1 MIPIPRL
8 FPILL
13 PALLAACAVRVEA
26 PPEHALPDRFDQMPA
41 EAAPQALDAWWRAW
55 NDPILTDLIDRGLA
69 NNNDLKQAQASLRE
83 ARAMAAVVDSALYP
97 DLAANAGGQRG
108 KLELR
113 QPRPLPRD
121 TAMVT
126 DYLAGVA
133 AVWEVDVFG
142 GRRSDAAAAGEAAAS
157 QQERLHGAR
166 MLVAADIAQAYLEAR
181 GLQARLRV
189 LDASIAAS
197 DRLLRYAQGRFRAGQ
212 ATRYEVD
219 RAQAQAEN
227 IRAQRPLLVSQH
239 EVRLRRL
246 AVLTGRAP
254 QGQAALPPLPAA
266 AGIPAAPGGML
277 PSEVLARRPDV
288 RGRAHEVSAY
298 AARLGSAKAQWLP
311 RFTLNFLLQD
321 GRLDIDGLPALQG
334 TAGLLGIGVT
344 LPIFTAGRIAA
355 NVEAADA
362 RLQGALARYDQSILD
377 ALREVDDAYG
387 MRRGLDE
394 REQLLAQAAATARR
408 NATQAARLYDGG
420 RQTLQDVLEAQL
432 DALRRDDELAQAH
445 TARALVTVKL
455 YQALGGGWTGV
466 GSTQTGE

>member
-1 MIPIPRL
+1 M
-8 FPILL
+8 
-13 PALLAACAVRVEA
+13 
-26 PPEHALPDRFDQMPA
+26 
-41 EAAPQALDAWWRAW
+41 
-55 NDPILTDLIDRGLA
+55 
-69 NNNDLKQAQASLRE
+69 
-83 ARAMAAVVDSALYP
+83 
-97 DLAANAGGQRG
+97 
-108 KLELR
+108 
-113 QPRPLPRD
+113 
-121 TAMVT
+121 
-126 DYLAGVA
+126 
-133 AVWEVDVFG
+133 
-142 GRRSDAAAAGEAAAS
+142 
-157 QQERLHGAR
+157 
-166 MLVAADIAQAYLEAR
+166 
-181 GLQARLRV
+181 
-189 LDASIAAS
+189 
-197 DRLLRYAQGRFRAGQ
+197 
-212 ATRYEVD
+212 
-219 RAQAQAEN
+219 
-227 IRAQRPLLVSQH
+227 
-239 EVRLRRL
+239 
-246 AVLTGRAP
+246 LTGRAP